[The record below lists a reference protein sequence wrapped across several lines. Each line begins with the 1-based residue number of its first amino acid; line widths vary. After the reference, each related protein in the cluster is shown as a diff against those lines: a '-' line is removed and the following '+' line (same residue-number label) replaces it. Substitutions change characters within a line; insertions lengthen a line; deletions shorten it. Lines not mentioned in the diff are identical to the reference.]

1 MFARVIALAFV
12 FGRIKKGAFYMWE
25 QVLSW
30 DSSALLALQGMHN
43 PVLDFLMPIIT
54 TLGNGGMLWIALT
67 AVLLIFRKT

>member
-1 MFARVIALAFV
+1 
-12 FGRIKKGAFYMWE
+12 MWE

-67 AVLLIFRKT
+67 AVLLIFRKTST